1 MTFDTSTHYLR
12 MRLRSPVVASASPLT
27 GHLDSLLALERAGA
41 GAVVLPSL
49 FEEQIENEQM
59 GIHLS
64 LELGAG
70 IFGEA
75 TDGYLPEA
83 DRYNT
88 GTNQYLDLIRSAKT
102 ALSIPVI
109 GSLNGTTTGGW
120 VRYSGL
126 IENAGADALEL
137 NIYLVAADAS
147 LSAAEVEYGYL
158 SLVEATREAVDLPLA
173 VKIGPYFSS
182 VANMGRRL
190 VDAGADGLVLFNR
203 FYQPDI
209 DLETLDVVPNLVL
222 STSVDL
228 RLALRWIAI
237 LKGRLET
244 SLAAT
249 GGVHTAEDAVKLILA
264 GADVT
269 MMASALL
276 RQGAEQLRTVAEGLV
291 VWFSERD
298 YRSLEQA
305 KGSLSEKSVPDPSAF
320 ERANYMRALT
330 TYGVDRR

>member
-1 MTFDTSTHYLR
+1 MSFDESTRYLGL
-12 MRLRSPVVASASPLT
+12 RLRSPVVASASPLT
-27 GHLDSLLALERAGA
+27 GQLDSLLALEQAGA

-75 TDGYLPEA
+75 TGGYLPEA
-83 DRYNT
+83 DNYNT
-88 GTNQYLDLIRSAKT
+88 GTDRYLDLIRSAKA

-109 GSLNGTTTGGW
+109 GSLNGTTPGGW
-120 VRYSGL
+120 IRYAGL
-126 IENAGADALEL
+126 IEGAGADALEL
-137 NIYLVAADAS
+137 NIYLVAADGS
-147 LSAAEVEYGYL
+147 MSAAEVEYGYL
-158 SLVEATREAVDLPLA
+158 SLVESTREAVDLPLA
-173 VKIGPYFSS
+173 VKIGPFFSS

-209 DLETLDVVPNLVL
+209 DLDTLDVVPNLVL
-222 STSVDL
+222 STSAEV

-249 GGVHTAEDAVKLILA
+249 GGVHTPEDAIKLILA
-264 GADVT
+264 GADVV

-276 RQGAEQLRTVAEGLV
+276 RQGANHLGTVADGLV
-291 VWFSERD
+291 AWFVEHG
-298 YRSLEQA
+298 YHSLEQA
-305 KGSLSEKSVPDPSAF
+305 KGSLSEQSVPDPTAF

-330 TYGVDRR
+330 TYRRR